1 MPSWRSGWNQGKGME
16 KYKMSL
22 ENFVIPEHKEMVKG
36 RGKSGKISKGQESWP
51 ERSQWPKLEQTEQKF
66 K

>member
-1 MPSWRSGWNQGKGME
+1 MPSWRSGWNQGRGRE

-36 RGKSGKISKGQESWP
+36 RGKSGKISKG
-51 ERSQWPKLEQTEQKF
+51 
-66 K
+66 